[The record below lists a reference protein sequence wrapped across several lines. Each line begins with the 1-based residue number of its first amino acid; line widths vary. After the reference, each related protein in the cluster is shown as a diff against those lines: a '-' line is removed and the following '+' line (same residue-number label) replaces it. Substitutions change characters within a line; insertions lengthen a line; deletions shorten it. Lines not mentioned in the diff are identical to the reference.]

1 VADSKAS
8 IRGKIGVIGDF
19 VVGVVE
25 RMGIGPFEISEDSE
39 GDFLIYQLRGTAAQ
53 SLGEGDGR
61 ASEALQLLAN
71 QAAMRE
77 MEEAPRV
84 IVDLEG
90 EGERREGFLER
101 LADRAA
107 GRALDTGRSVALDPM
122 NPKDRRIL
130 HVTVREIDDVA
141 TMSVGSGRYR
151 QVVIVPKGADE
162 YEDALDS
169 GRESS
174 RGD

>member
-1 VADSKAS
+1 M
-8 IRGKIGVIGDF
+8 IGS
-19 VVGVVE
+19 
-25 RMGIGPFEISEDSE
+25 FEISEEAE
-39 GDFLIYQLRGTAAQ
+39 GDFLIYQLRGEAGEV
-53 SLGEGDGR
+53 LGEGDGR

-71 QAAMRE
+71 QVAMCE
-77 MEEAPRV
+77 MEDAPRI
-84 IVDLEG
+84 IVDIEG
-90 EGERREGFLER
+90 EGERRESFLER

-107 GRALDTGRSVALDPM
+107 GRALDSGRSVALDPM

-130 HVTVREIDDVA
+130 HMTVREMDDVA

-174 RGD
+174 QRS